1 MDADTRS
8 RSLRSA
14 AEGDTSRS
22 TALSLPWALVAAA
35 AAGPVLDRA
44 FPDAGIWPLAFAG
57 IALVLVALHGRTADS
72 AFLVG
77 LVFGVAFYFPHI
89 EWAAVFLG
97 PIPWSALSVLMAL
110 WCGLG
115 GVLIAWA
122 YRWLPRVWPS
132 GPGRRLLLPAVV
144 AGLWI
149 AREGIAAVWPY
160 GGFSWGRVAF
170 SQSDSPL
177 AGLFAWLGVSGVGFV
192 MVFVVALAIEA
203 VREVRTS
210 YAHSLRPDRG
220 IVPQRALLIAA
231 IILGLLALPA
241 WTSLPGGGPL
251 TGDAGTLRI
260 GAVQG
265 DTKAGYFDPPENF
278 GDNLRGQLAAT
289 EPVYEQDVDV
299 VIWPEGSSDVNPLA
313 YPEAAAEFDA
323 VARRAGAP
331 LVAGIITARDTGEVD
346 DDGEPIYR
354 FFNTSTLWHDGE
366 GQVDYYDKKHPVPF
380 GEYVPDRWFWRQFA
394 PELIDLIGREYTPG
408 TTDAVLDLGSE
419 NTDGR
424 SVPAG
429 VAICFDI
436 VDDQLL
442 REMVEEDAQLVLAQT
457 NNADFGFT
465 DESVQQLAIARIRA
479 FETART
485 VVNIS
490 TVGTSAIIYPDG
502 SVHHQLEWYEPGV
515 MVDDVPLSTTV
526 TPAVAVGRQI
536 EWLVSFGGLLV
547 LGLAGV
553 SIRGRKRTLL
563 NRR

>member
-1 MDADTRS
+1 MGENKRPW
-8 RSLRSA
+8 
-14 AEGDTSRS
+14 
-22 TALSLPWALVAAA
+22 LPIGWAIVAAA

-44 FPDAGIWPLAFAG
+44 FPDTGIWPLAFVG
-57 IALVLVALHGRTADS
+57 IALVLIALHGRRANS

-77 LVFGVAFYFPHI
+77 LVFGIAFYFPHI

-115 GVLIAWA
+115 GLLITGA

-132 GPGRRLLLPAVV
+132 GPGRLLLVPAVV
-144 AGLWI
+144 AGLWT

-160 GGFSWGRVAF
+160 GGFSWGRVGF

-177 AGLFAWLGVSGVGFV
+177 ATLFAWLGVAGVGFV
-192 MVFVVALAIEA
+192 MVFASALIIEV
-203 VREVRTS
+203 VREVRADRVGRTRS
-210 YAHSLRPDRG
+210 DFGLALRRG
-220 IVPQRALLIAA
+220 LLVAA
-231 IILGLLALPA
+231 ILLGLLAVPA
-241 WTSLPGGGPL
+241 WVSLPGGGPL
-251 TGDAGTLRI
+251 TGDAGTLRV

-289 EPVYEQDVDV
+289 EPVFDQDVDV

-313 YPEAAAEFDA
+313 YPRAAAEFDE

-346 DDGEPIYR
+346 DSGEPIYQY
-354 FFNTSTLWHDGE
+354 FNTSTLWHEGQ
-366 GQVDYYDKKHPVPF
+366 GQVDFYDKKHPVPF
-380 GEYVPDRWFWRQFA
+380 GEYVPHRWFWRQFA
-394 PELIDLIGREYTPG
+394 PDLIDLIGREYTPG
-408 TTDAVLDLGSE
+408 TTDPLLDLGSDK
-419 NTDGR
+419 TGGR

-442 REMVEEDAQLVLAQT
+442 TEMVDGGAQLVLAQT
-457 NNADFGFT
+457 NNADFGYT

-479 FETART
+479 METART
-485 VVNIS
+485 VINIS

-502 SVHHQLEWYEPGV
+502 SIHHQLVWYEPGV
-515 MVDDVPLSTTV
+515 MVDDVPLSTTM
-526 TPAVAVGRQI
+526 TPAMVGGRQI
-536 EWLVSFGGLLV
+536 EWFVSFGGLLV
-547 LGLAGV
+547 LGLAGLRLRAFRRP
-553 SIRGRKRTLL
+553 RGA
-563 NRR
+563 

>member
-1 MDADTRS
+1 MEAP
-8 RSLRSA
+8 A
-14 AEGDTSRS
+14 KPV
-22 TALSLPWALVAAA
+22 LPLGWAVVAAA
-35 AAGPVLDRA
+35 AAGPILDRA

-57 IALVLVALHGRTADS
+57 IALVLVALQGRKGDS

-115 GVLIAWA
+115 GILITWA

-132 GPGRRLLLPAVV
+132 GPGRLLLLPAVV

-177 AGLFAWLGVSGVGFV
+177 ATLFAWLGVSGVGFV
-192 MVFVVALAIEA
+192 MAFLAALVIEI
-203 VREVRTS
+203 VREVRVS
-210 YAHSLRPDRG
+210 RAAALVPDRMLL
-220 IVPQRALLIAA
+220 PQRALLVAA
-231 IILGLLALPA
+231 VILGLLAVPA

-251 TGDAGTLRI
+251 EGDAGSLRI

-265 DTKAGYFDPPENF
+265 DTMAGYFNPPENF

-289 EPVYEQDVDV
+289 EPVYDQDVDV

-313 YPEAAAEFDA
+313 YPEAAADFDA

-346 DDGEPIYR
+346 DSGEPIYQY
-354 FFNTSTLWHDGE
+354 FNTSTLWHDGV

-380 GEYVPDRWFWRQFA
+380 GEYVPHRWFWRQFA

-429 VAICFDI
+429 IAICFDI
-436 VDDQLL
+436 VDDQLI
-442 REMVEEDAQLVLAQT
+442 REMVDQGAQLVLGQT

-502 SVHHQLEWYEPGV
+502 SVHHQLVWYEPGV
-515 MVDDVPLSTTV
+515 MVDDVPLSTTM
-526 TPAVAVGRQI
+526 TPAVVGGRQI
-536 EWLVSFGGLLV
+536 EWFVCFGALLV
-547 LGLAGV
+547 LGLAGLT
-553 SIRGRKRTLL
+553 SRPT
-563 NRR
+563 RRPKGEA

>member
-1 MDADTRS
+1 MDAINRP
-8 RSLRSA
+8 
-14 AEGDTSRS
+14 
-22 TALSLPWALVAAA
+22 ALPLGWAIIAAA
-35 AAGPVLDRA
+35 AAGPLLDDA
-44 FPDAGIWPLAFAG
+44 FPDLGAWPLAFPA
-57 IALVLVALHGRTADS
+57 IALVLVALHGRKADA

-77 LVFGVAFYFPHI
+77 LVFGVAFFFPHI

-115 GVLIAWA
+115 GLAITWA
-122 YRWLPRVWPS
+122 YRRLPRVWPT
-132 GPGRRLLLPAVV
+132 GPGRLVLLPAVV

-177 AGLFAWLGVSGVGFV
+177 NTLFPWLGVSGLGFV
-192 MVFVVALAIEA
+192 MVFLVALAIEI
-203 VREVRTS
+203 VREVRS
-210 YAHSLRPDRG
+210 RHAMGAPDVAGRAP
-220 IVPQRALLIAA
+220 VRALALQRGLAIAA
-231 IILGLLALPA
+231 VILGLLSVPA

-251 TGDAGTLRI
+251 AGDAASIRI

-265 DTKAGYFDPPENF
+265 DTKAGYFDPPEHF
-278 GDNLRGQLAAT
+278 GDNLKGQLAAT
-289 EPVYEQDVDV
+289 EPVFDQDVDV

-313 YPEAAAEFDA
+313 YPEAAAVFDA
-323 VARRAGAP
+323 VAGRADAP

-346 DDGEPIYR
+346 DSGEPVYQY
-354 FFNTSTLWHDGE
+354 FNTSTLWHAGE
-366 GQVDYYDKKHPVPF
+366 GQVDFYDKKHPVPF
-380 GEYVPDRWFWRQFA
+380 GEYVPHRWFWRQFA
-394 PELIDLIGREYTPG
+394 PDLIDLIGREYTPG
-408 TTDAVLDLGSE
+408 TTDAVLDIGSE
-419 NTDGR
+419 KTGGR
-424 SVPAG
+424 SVLAG

-442 REMVEEDAQLVLAQT
+442 TEMVEEGAQLVFAQT
-457 NNADFGFT
+457 NNADFGYT
-465 DESVQQLAIARIRA
+465 DESVQQLDVARIRA

-515 MVDDVPLSTTV
+515 MIDDVPLSTTM
-526 TPAVAVGRQI
+526 TPAVIGGRQL

-547 LGLAGV
+547 LGLAGFA
-553 SIRGRKRTLL
+553 SRSSETRPLRGRSSGS
-563 NRR
+563 